1 MSSRHKGMKRQ
12 FIPDFSEDD
21 DIRYFS
27 IPNKRPEHE
36 HVTTLNLIQNKQ
48 ESLSVEI
55 MNVFQQNKQ
64 TDSQYQLRQNLRS
77 CLQTIFIQV
86 FPKCSLHLVG
96 SSSNGF
102 GSSTADADMCLM
114 LTDDTICQRT
124 ESINLL
130 RLIQRSMR
138 ELSFAYFP
146 FVIRAK
152 VPILRFTDR
161 ISGLSVDLNLNNP
174 AGIQNTRLIKAF
186 STKDIRVQPLGIV
199 IKLWAKSN
207 KINDASQQTL
217 SSYSLIMMT
226 LHFLQYVC
234 NPPVIPVL
242 DVDDDTTWLNDWDSA
257 NHEPLGVLFVKF
269 LRYYSETFNYDRS
282 VISVRLGQVLSRVPN
297 KYPRSQ
303 GNLFCIEEP
312 FELTNVARGVHNV
325 DRFKEIKVVFQRSLK
340 MILRY
345 RSLSCIMPLKT

>member
-1 MSSRHKGMKRQ
+1 MSSRQKGSKRQ
-12 FIPDFSEDD
+12 FIPDFSEDN
-21 DIRYFS
+21 DIHYLP
-27 IPNKRPEHE
+27 IPNKIPEQE
-36 HVTTLNLIQNKQ
+36 HVTTLKRIRNKQ

-55 MNVFQQNKQ
+55 MNIFQQQKQ
-64 TDSQYQLRQNLRS
+64 TDSQCQLRQNLRS
-77 CLQTIFIQV
+77 SLQSIFIQV

-114 LTDDTICQRT
+114 LTDDKICQRT
-124 ESINLL
+124 ESIYLL
-130 RLIQRSMR
+130 RLIQRAMR
-138 ELSFAYFP
+138 KLSFIYFP

-161 ISGLSVDLNLNNP
+161 ISGVSVDLNLNNS

-226 LHFLQYVC
+226 LHFLQYAC

-242 DVDDDTTWLNDWDSA
+242 DVDDDTTWSNDWESS
-257 NHEPLGVLFVKF
+257 NQENLGVLFVKF

-282 VISVRLGQVLSRVPN
+282 VISVRLGKVIDRVPN

-312 FELTNVARGVHNV
+312 FELTNVARCVYNV
-325 DRFKEIKVVFQRSLK
+325 DKFKEIKVVFQRSLK
-340 MILRY
+340 MILRD
-345 RSLSCIMPLKT
+345 RILSCVMPLKT